1 MYLSR
6 TNSCE
11 LTCSVAY
18 EMERS
23 DSAVDEEPTLSAS
36 LLSSRSS
43 PAPRTLL
50 FLLFPM
56 ARRRTNQNPA
66 THKRTERKRNQKP
79 QGATPRGTR
88 EAARA
93 GALGIRSRCGGREG
107 RRRRHGGRRDGDK
120 GGAGRRRDGDRRS
133 RSRGRSS

>member
-23 DSAVDEEPTLSAS
+23 DRAVDEELTLSAS

-43 PAPRTLL
+43 PPPRALL
-50 FLLFPM
+50 FLP
-56 ARRRTNQNPA
+56 AQTQIPQITDQN
-66 THKRTERKRNQKP
+66 RK
-79 QGATPRGTR
+79 TFT
-88 EAARA
+88 
-93 GALGIRSRCGGREG
+93 I
-107 RRRRHGGRRDGDK
+107 
-120 GGAGRRRDGDRRS
+120 DRRQQKLTFPHGE
-133 RSRGRSS
+133 RPA